1 MSIYTY
7 FPKINYKI
15 DEYDSLRAI
24 DITSAIKI
32 KDYLKSY
39 RGILFTPY
47 IVKNGDRPDIV
58 SNKLYGNPN
67 YDWIILIANDMYS
80 VYDDWP
86 KNSFDLDTF
95 IIEKYGS
102 IASALS
108 TVKYYYNSSL
118 DIIDETTYTNLALD
132 ARRSETQYEYELRV
146 NSNKSKIKVV
156 KGSLITAITSDLNTI
171 SKRPVL

>member
-7 FPKINYKI
+7 FPKINYKV

-32 KDYLKSY
+32 KEYLKSY
-39 RGILFTPY
+39 RGILYTPY

-58 SNKLYGNPN
+58 SNKLYGDSN
-67 YDWIILIANDMYS
+67 YDWILLIANDMYS

-86 KNSFDLDTF
+86 RNSFDLEAF

-102 IASALS
+102 LSSAMS

-118 DIIDETTYTNLALD
+118 DIIDETTYNNLASN

-146 NSNKSKIKVV
+146 NSNKAKIKVV
-156 KGSLITAITSDLNTI
+156 KRSLITAITSDLNTI
-171 SKRPVL
+171 AKRPVL

>member
-1 MSIYTY
+1 
-7 FPKINYKI
+7 
-15 DEYDSLRAI
+15 
-24 DITSAIKI
+24 
-32 KDYLKSY
+32 
-39 RGILFTPY
+39 
-47 IVKNGDRPDIV
+47 
-58 SNKLYGNPN
+58 
-67 YDWIILIANDMYS
+67 MYS

-86 KNSFDLDTF
+86 KNSFDLDAF

>member
-7 FPKINYKI
+7 FPKINYKV

>member
-32 KDYLKSY
+32 KDYLKSD

>member
-86 KNSFDLDTF
+86 KNSFDLDAF

>member
-86 KNSFDLDTF
+86 INSFDLDTF

-118 DIIDETTYTNLALD
+118 DIIDETTYTNLALN
-132 ARRSETQYEYELRV
+132 ARMSETQYEYELRV

-156 KGSLITAITSDLNTI
+156 KRSLITAITSDLNTI